1 MVYIGLAAFLA
12 ALDLLIKAEIEKQ
25 KPDSFPRELKGTKG
39 RITLY
44 QNHNPGFSFGRL
56 KNHPEVVRM
65 VPLMIASALCGIFAY
80 ILPKKG
86 YVLEKLTLAVT
97 LGGAASNLYDR
108 LVRRYVVDYFSIEW
122 KWLKKVVFNIG
133 DICIFA
139 GAGLMLAAEMI
150 RSLTEKK

>member
-1 MVYIGLAAFLA
+1 MIYIGLAALLA
-12 ALDLLIKAEIEKQ
+12 ALDLLIKERIEKQ
-25 KPDSFPRELKGTKG
+25 KPDSFPRELKGSKG
-39 RITLY
+39 KITLY
-44 QNHNPGFSFGRL
+44 QNHNPGFSFGRM
-56 KNHPEVVRM
+56 KDYPEIVRT
-65 VPLMIASALCGIFAY
+65 VPMMIFSALCGIFAY

-108 LVRRYVVDYFSIEW
+108 FVRRYVVDYFSIEW

-139 GAGLMLAAEMI
+139 GAALMLAVEMI
-150 RSLTEKK
+150 RSFSENK